1 MTLQE
6 HYNEALEIA
15 VGRINATKARYALRN
30 ERDSICEDF
39 VDDVRDIFWEYGT
52 DNDLGEDWWT
62 EIADDEDTSYKVAEM
77 AIDKERGVEIG
88 NALRHLYFFRRKAS
102 EERFVEVFGEV
113 GHHLWEKYE
122 DLDRDPIE
130 LIIELDNNNIR
141 KLALHLADHYS

>member
-39 VDDVRDIFWEYGT
+39 VDDVRDIFWEYGS
-52 DNDLGEDWWT
+52 DNDLGEDWYL

-77 AIDKERGVEIG
+77 AIEKERGRELGHAI
-88 NALRHLYFFRRKAS
+88 RSLYWFNKNAS
-102 EERFVEVFGEV
+102 EELFKNVFGEV
-113 GHHLWEKYE
+113 GAHLWSKYVDHDK
-122 DLDRDPIE
+122 DLIAILPDFDG
-130 LIIELDNNNIR
+130 DNMV
-141 KLALHLADHYS
+141 KLALYCADVL